1 LPTLKNHERWT
12 AVFDPSS
19 PSVNRQT
26 PASRLKTL
34 HKSGTKQ
41 SIHNPA
47 MERAVTRS
55 ELRSASASPSPPSDD
70 EALQRL
76 RNLNTLQFATKD
88 VQMDDAPAELTNQ
101 DEDEEM
107 MFQLFAPSKSAP
119 TAGQAEPQPSAQKIR
134 IRSPSVDAATR
145 GFLQPSRPRSYHFT
159 DTPSEELRTTYE
171 AAALSGEQIL
181 ELSSSLW
188 PGSAYSWRVLHIPSS
203 QVSRDARIA
212 SAQQTPAGFS
222 KLGRLE
228 APSKRKRAGK
238 KLRIKIRSKAEAAK
252 AKQEAAL
259 KAKESKEEAEKE
271 KRTRRNREKKVKRKA
286 KEKAKKA
293 EGGGD
298 GPDGGDGTDVEESGE
313 E

>member
-1 LPTLKNHERWT
+1 
-12 AVFDPSS
+12 
-19 PSVNRQT
+19 
-26 PASRLKTL
+26 
-34 HKSGTKQ
+34 
-41 SIHNPA
+41 
-47 MERAVTRS
+47 MERAITRS

-76 RNLNTLQFATKD
+76 RNLNTLQFATKN
-88 VQMDDAPAELTNQ
+88 VQMDDAPAEAAAQ

-119 TAGQAEPQPSAQKIR
+119 KAGQAEPQPSAQKIR

-171 AAALSGEQIL
+171 AAALSGERIL
-181 ELSSSLW
+181 ELSKNSPW
-188 PGSAYSWRVLHIPSS
+188 PGSAYGWRVLHVPSS
-203 QVSRDARIA
+203 QISRGARIA

-222 KLGRLE
+222 KPGQLE
-228 APSKRKRAGK
+228 APSTRKRAGK

-259 KAKESKEEAEKE
+259 KAKDAKEEAEKE

-298 GPDGGDGTDVEESGE
+298 AADGTDAEESGE